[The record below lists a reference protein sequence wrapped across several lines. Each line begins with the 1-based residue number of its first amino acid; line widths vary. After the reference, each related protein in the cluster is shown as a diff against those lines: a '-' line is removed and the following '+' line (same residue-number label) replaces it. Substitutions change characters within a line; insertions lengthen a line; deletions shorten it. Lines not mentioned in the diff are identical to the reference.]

1 MSDKKKVSVKRA
13 DLLDAIMEF
22 AETSRIPE
30 ISATLAFQDQSMRML
45 AELDPFVAIEMLQL
59 ALDKMHCKIT
69 ENEYYDRHLI
79 LQDRFH
85 AADYYQP
92 AFTKLN

>member
-1 MSDKKKVSVKRA
+1 MSDKEKVSVKRE
-13 DLLDAIMEF
+13 DLLDAIIEF
-22 AETSRIPE
+22 AETSRIPD

-59 ALDKMHCKIT
+59 ALDKMRCKIT
-69 ENEYYDRHLI
+69 EDEYYDRHLI
-79 LQDRFH
+79 LQGKFH